1 MRGLLMLGGTYL
13 IVEAVISLSWA
24 NNDKWLWSQMVRVSR
39 IIVGGF
45 VIWAAFALN

>member
-1 MRGLLMLGGTYL
+1 MRGLLILCGLY
-13 IVEAVISLSWA
+13 ISIEALISLFWA

-45 VIWAAFALN
+45 VIWAAFAIN